1 MTFQYF
7 FKARALLLTLMMRI
21 KMDIATVIGILA
33 AFGLVL
39 VGMSS
44 GSSLLAFLDIP
55 SIMIVIGGTMGVVL
69 ICFPIKEL
77 IGLFGVVKNAFLTRR
92 SEYQEL
98 IEKMVEFAN
107 TARRQGVLALES
119 KAERVQDKFLKKGL
133 QMAVDGVEPAIIRS
147 LLQKEIEN
155 IDYRHRRGAEI
166 LTSFGTFAPAL
177 GMIGTLIGLV
187 QMLKNMNDPSTIGPA
202 MAVAII
208 TTFYGAILAN
218 LIFLP
223 MANKLRNRNQE
234 ELVLKEMMMEGI
246 LSIAVGEN
254 PRIVEAKLNAFLPP
268 KQRVSLFEK

>member
-1 MTFQYF
+1 
-7 FKARALLLTLMMRI
+7 
-21 KMDIATVIGILA
+21 MDIATVIGILA

-44 GSSLLAFLDIP
+44 GSSLVAFLDIP
-55 SIMIVIGGTMGVVL
+55 SVMIVIGGTLGVVL

-77 IGLFGVVKNAFLTRR
+77 LGLFGVVRNAFLVRKD
-92 SEYQEL
+92 EYQET
-98 IEKMVEFAN
+98 IERMVEFAD

-119 KAERVQDKFLKKGL
+119 RAERVQDKFLRMGL
-133 QMAVDGVEPAIIRS
+133 QMAVDGIEPVIIRS

-155 IDYRHRRGAEI
+155 LDYRHRRGAEI

-187 QMLKNMNDPSTIGPA
+187 QMLKNMGDPSTIGPA

-208 TTFYGAILAN
+208 TTFYGALLAN
-218 LIFLP
+218 LVFLP
-223 MANKLRNRNQE
+223 MANKLRTRNQE
-234 ELVLKEMMMEGI
+234 ELVMKEMMMEGVI
-246 LSIAVGEN
+246 SITVGEN
-254 PRIVEAKLNAFLPP
+254 PRVVEAKLNAFLPP